1 MIRLIVFALTLALPH
16 MAQAIDKCR
25 ATGARVDVS
34 DVPCATTLP
43 SSKVEAAAGR
53 LQSPLQ
59 AQASPTMDP
68 EQLLR
73 AEPPR
78 SVQSPKPPAYRR
90 SGFADATSSRLVA
103 VIAVLEDLDG
113 DGQDCEW
120 ALKGS
125 GRSMAACARFLPQMM
140 GNGSWSQ
147 AVAELR
153 ALERDRAFAQ
163 GQRTQIDHA
172 KRLIE
177 RASSSSRF
185 ANSRLFSAR

>member
-1 MIRLIVFALTLALPH
+1 MIRLIVIALILALPH
-16 MAQAIDKCR
+16 IAHAIDKCR
-25 ATGARVDVS
+25 ATDGRVDVS
-34 DVPCATTLP
+34 DGPCATTLP
-43 SSKVEAAAGR
+43 STKGDAVAGR
-53 LQSPLQ
+53 LQPTLQ

-78 SVQSPKPPAYRR
+78 SVQSPKPAVRKH
-90 SGFADATSSRLVA
+90 SEFAEATPSRLVA

-140 GNGSWSQ
+140 GNGAWSQ

-172 KRLIE
+172 RRLIE

-185 ANSRLFSAR
+185 ANARLFSAR